1 MSDDTELKNIKLEL
15 ESYIAENYQAD
26 DSAAYSAYDNFAA
39 GSATRCRA
47 NSTPEVMLCFAVP
60 QFDRINFQQMLDE
73 ERGETF
79 SEMLLRLIKESG
91 EKNSNIYK
99 RANID
104 RRHFSKIAGNT
115 NYRTSKET
123 ALAFAIALQLDLD
136 TTQEF
141 LATAGYTL
149 TKNNLADVI
158 VTFFIERKI
167 YDIFL
172 VNEYLYEYKQP
183 LLGG

>member
-1 MSDDTELKNIKLEL
+1 MNDDTELKNIKSEL
-15 ESYIAENYQAD
+15 QNYIEENYIED
-26 DSAAYSAYDNFAA
+26 VEDFAYSEPPPADRSFMGGVLLYA
-39 GSATRCRA
+39 
-47 NSTPEVMLCFAVP
+47 LP
-60 QFDRINFQQMLDE
+60 QINFQQMLDE
-73 ERGETF
+73 EKGETF
-79 SEMLLRLIKESG
+79 SEMLLRLIRDSG
-91 EKNSNIYK
+91 EKNSNVYK

-104 RRHFSKIAGNT
+104 RRHFSKIAGNA
-115 NYRTSKET
+115 NYRPSKET
-123 ALAFAIALQLDLD
+123 ALAFAIALHLDFD

-158 VTFFIERKI
+158 ITFFIERKI
-167 YDIFL
+167 FDINL

>member
-1 MSDDTELKNIKLEL
+1 MNDDTELKNIKSEL
-15 ESYIAENYQAD
+15 QNYIAENFIEDVEDFAYSEPPPAGRRA
-26 DSAAYSAYDNFAA
+26 DSALMFCY
-39 GSATRCRA
+39 
-47 NSTPEVMLCFAVP
+47 AVP
-60 QFDRINFQQMLDE
+60 QFDKINFQQMYDAE
-73 ERGETF
+73 KGETF
-79 SEMLLRLIKESG
+79 SEMLLRLISDSG
-91 EKNSNIYK
+91 EKNSNVYK

-104 RRHFSKIAGNT
+104 RRHFSKIAGNA
-115 NYRTSKET
+115 NYRPSKET
-123 ALAFAIALQLDLD
+123 ALAFAIALHLDFD

-158 VTFFIERKI
+158 ITFFIERKI
-167 YDIFL
+167 FDINL